1 VAVQGFGNV
10 GHYAATLGQS
20 LYGCHVVAV
29 SDSRG
34 GIFHREG
41 LDVQEVAAHKEKTGS
56 VAGYPKADSITNPE
70 LLELEV
76 DILIPAA
83 LENVITRENAPQVR
97 AKILA
102 EMANGPVTPEAD
114 DILFEQGVH
123 LVPDIL
129 CNGGGVIVS
138 YLEMVQN
145 FSMDQWAEAD
155 VNRRLEER
163 MGAAYRAVQDLSSRY
178 HNPLRKAA
186 YTIAVRRVV
195 EAMRLRGW
203 I

>member
-1 VAVQGFGNV
+1 
-10 GHYAATLGQS
+10 
-20 LYGCHVVAV
+20 
-29 SDSRG
+29 
-34 GIFHREG
+34 
-41 LDVQEVAAHKEKTGS
+41 LDPKKVFEFKEKNGTLI
-56 VAGYPKADSITNPE
+56 GYPGTKKITNKE
-70 LLELEV
+70 LFEV
-76 DILIPAA
+76 ECDILIPAA